1 MTEGSDGS
9 SGQSSH
15 LPSGRRGPMTDQPT
29 TSFTLPSRYYTDPAI
44 QQQEQ
49 TRVFQRTW
57 IYVGHISDLPEPGS
71 YLTDDI
77 CSQPIAVLR
86 DRDGGL
92 RAMYNVCQHR
102 GHILLKGR
110 GRISGKIVCPYHAW
124 NYGLD
129 GALLAAPM
137 TQDMEDFDRS
147 HFSLPALPVAVAA
160 GLIFVN
166 LDPDCRAFD
175 KELPGFDKTILGHLP
190 GMADF
195 VATDRME
202 FDIAAN
208 WKVVYEN
215 FSEGYHIPVAHPALS
230 KLHGRRTTASVVEE
244 KFQFYQGVGRD
255 TFDGF
260 EVQKDE
266 PYLSWQLWPN
276 HCMLSLPGSQHFIIL
291 RMLPVTPGTCHERA
305 DIYAPPGDQPPNLAL
320 VKRLFAEMFNREDV
334 AIVESVQRGLASL
347 GFDQGRYVADKAD
360 GWYSE
365 SAIHRFHML
374 LLRELE
380 RGLTAN

>member
-1 MTEGSDGS
+1 MIDGPDGR
-9 SGQSSH
+9 SGETSG
-15 LPSGRRGPMTDQPT
+15 LPAGNRGPMTDRAT

-44 QQQEQ
+44 LRDEE
-49 TRVFQRTW
+49 TRVFQRAW
-57 IYVGHISDLPEPGS
+57 IYVGHVSDLTGPGS
-71 YLTDDI
+71 YLTDEI
-77 CSQPIAVLR
+77 CGQPIVVLR
-86 DRDGGL
+86 DKDGGL

-102 GHILLKGR
+102 GHILLRGR
-110 GRISGKIVCPYHAW
+110 GQIGGKIVCPYHAW

-129 GALLAAPM
+129 GALVAAPM

-147 HFSLPALPVAVAA
+147 RFGLPAVPVAVSA

-166 LDPDCRAFD
+166 LDPGCRPFA
-175 KELPGFDKTILGHLP
+175 EEMPGFEQTILGHLP

-208 WKVVYEN
+208 WKLVYEN
-215 FSEGYHIPVAHPALS
+215 FAEGYHIPVAHPALS
-230 KLHGRRTTASVVEE
+230 QLHGRRTKASVVEE
-244 KFQFYQGVGRD
+244 KFQFYEGVGRD
-255 TFDGF
+255 TFEGF
-260 EVQKDE
+260 AVQKDE

-291 RMLPVTPGTCHERA
+291 RMLPVAPGSCHERA
-305 DIYAPPGDQPPNLAL
+305 DIYAPPGEEPPNLTV

-334 AIVESVQRGLASL
+334 AIVESVQRGLASR

-365 SAIHRFHML
+365 SALHKFHML
-374 LLRELE
+374 LLRELG
-380 RGLTAN
+380 RA